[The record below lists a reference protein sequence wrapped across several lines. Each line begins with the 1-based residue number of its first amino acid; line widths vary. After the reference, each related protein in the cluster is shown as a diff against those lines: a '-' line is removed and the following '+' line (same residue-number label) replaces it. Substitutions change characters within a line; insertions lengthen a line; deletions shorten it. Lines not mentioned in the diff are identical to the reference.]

1 MTLLDSLE
9 ARSCPVCGSSAE
21 KARLFLDRS
30 IDVAR
35 LTEASFASRKLPEY
49 MSHRLVRCGDCTT
62 VYAVEGPNPD
72 VLAAVYRDASY
83 DSALEAEMAAT
94 TYANILAPHVA
105 LLPRRGA
112 LLEIGAGTGV
122 FLARM
127 ENAGFQQRIGVEP
140 SLAAIEAADPAVK
153 PLIREGVFDAA
164 DFTPASVSTICC
176 FQTLEHVPDPRKL
189 VEDAYKLLE
198 PGGLLALITHNANG
212 ALNRLLGRRSPII
225 DIEHLQLF
233 SPDNLAIL
241 LDRAGF
247 KGVKIESFRNT
258 YPLRYW
264 LRLAPLPMKQRI
276 IAMADATGLG
286 ALSVPAN
293 VGNILTTAWKA
304 AI

>member
-1 MTLLDSLE
+1 
-9 ARSCPVCGSSAE
+9 
-21 KARLFLDRS
+21 
-30 IDVAR
+30 
-35 LTEASFASRKLPEY
+35 
-49 MSHRLVRCGDCTT
+49 
-62 VYAVEGPNPD
+62 
-72 VLAAVYRDASY
+72 
-83 DSALEAEMAAT
+83 
-94 TYANILAPHVA
+94 
-105 LLPRRGA
+105 
-112 LLEIGAGTGV
+112 
-122 FLARM
+122 
-127 ENAGFQQRIGVEP
+127 
-140 SLAAIEAADPAVK
+140 
-153 PLIREGVFDAA
+153 
-164 DFTPASVSTICC
+164 
-176 FQTLEHVPDPRKL
+176 VPDPRKL